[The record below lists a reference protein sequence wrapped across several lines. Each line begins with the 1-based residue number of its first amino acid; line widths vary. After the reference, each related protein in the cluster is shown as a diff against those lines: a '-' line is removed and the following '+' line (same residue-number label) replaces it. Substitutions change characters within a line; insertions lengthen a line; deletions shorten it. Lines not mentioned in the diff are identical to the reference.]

1 MLKMNNNDIV
11 IRIRTGLRHK
21 RMTQRDLA
29 AALDKKEAE
38 ISRWMSG
45 RMGIS
50 EMNLQRIEGILEV
63 PLTAESIARQLSN
76 YLRIGVIGTGS
87 IAKRF
92 AQEMAYVDKV
102 YLAASYNPDEDELK
116 SFCDE
121 FGIANESHSLE
132 DMFRAVDAIYIASP
146 YYTHYEYA
154 LAALEADRHVL
165 CETPLTENLQ
175 QAKELYSIAEKN
187 GLVFMP
193 ALKTAYAPSFV
204 NVINEALSG
213 AIGEIVDVSATVT
226 TLLPQSVTVGF
237 NNERLQDNT
246 YYGLLA
252 IFKLLGTEYKKVS
265 TFTRTDDAKDL
276 YIDATL
282 EYEDAVAHV
291 RAGTG
296 VKSESSLVISGS
308 KGYIYVPAP
317 WWKPDYFEI
326 RYENPYDNKKLYFPF
341 ESSGLR
347 YEIKAFLDSIGM
359 KDIKPAI
366 TKQEILR
373 IIQLVN
379 KYLR

>member
-1 MLKMNNNDIV
+1 MNKNDIV

-21 RMTQRDLA
+21 RMSQRDLA
-29 AALDKKEAE
+29 AALGKNEAE
-38 ISRWMSG
+38 VSRWLSG

-50 EMNLQRIEGILEV
+50 EMNLQKIEDILEV
-63 PLTAESIARQLSN
+63 PLTAESIARQQSN

-102 YLAASYNPDEDELK
+102 YLAAAYNPDEDELK
-116 SFCDE
+116 KYCDE
-121 FGIANESHSLE
+121 FGIANESNSLE
-132 DMFRAVDAIYIASP
+132 EMFRVVDAIYIASP

-165 CETPLTENLQ
+165 CETPLTLSHKDAQ
-175 QAKELYSIAEKN
+175 ELYSIAEKK
-187 GLVFMP
+187 GLVLMP
-193 ALKTAYAPSFV
+193 ALKTAYSQSFV
-204 NVINEALSG
+204 NVIGEALSG
-213 AIGEIVDVSATVT
+213 AIGEVVAVSATVT
-226 TLLPQSVTVGF
+226 TLLPKSVTVGF

-246 YYGLLA
+246 YYALLA
-252 IFKLLGTEYKKVS
+252 IFKLLGTEYKKVYK
-265 TFTRTDDAKDL
+265 FTRTDDAKDL

-326 RYENPYDNKKLYFPF
+326 RYENPYNNKKLYFPF

-347 YEIKAFLDSIGM
+347 YEIKAFLDCIGM

-366 TKQEILR
+366 TKKELLK

>member
-21 RMTQRDLA
+21 RMSQRDLA

-50 EMNLQRIEGILEV
+50 EMNLQRIEDILEV
-63 PLTAESIARQLSN
+63 PLTAESIARQQSN

-102 YLAASYNPDEDELK
+102 YLAAAYNPDEDELK
-116 SFCDE
+116 KYCDE
-121 FGIANESHSLE
+121 FGIANESQTLE
-132 DMFRAVDAIYIASP
+132 DMFRVVDAIYIASP

-154 LAALEADRHVL
+154 LKALEADRHVL
-165 CETPLTENLQ
+165 CETPLTLSHKEAQ
-175 QAKELYSIAEKN
+175 ELYSIAEKR
-187 GLVFMP
+187 GLILMP
-193 ALKTAYAPSFV
+193 ALKTAYSQSFV

-237 NNERLQDNT
+237 NNERLQDNA

-252 IFKLLGTEYKKVS
+252 VFKLLGTEYKKVS

>member
-1 MLKMNNNDIV
+1 MNNNDIV

-21 RMTQRDLA
+21 RMSQRDLA
-29 AALDKKEAE
+29 AALEKKEAE

-50 EMNLQRIEGILEV
+50 EMNLQRIEDILEV
-63 PLTAESIARQLSN
+63 PLTAESIARQQSN

-102 YLAASYNPDEDELK
+102 YLAAAYNPDEDELK
-116 SFCDE
+116 KYCDE
-121 FGIANESHSLE
+121 FGVDSESQTLE
-132 DMFRAVDAIYIASP
+132 DMFRVVDAIYIASP

-154 LAALEADRHVL
+154 LKALEADRHVL
-165 CETPLTENLQ
+165 CETPLTLSHKEAL
-175 QAKELYSIAEKN
+175 ELYSIAEKR
-187 GLVFMP
+187 GLILMP
-193 ALKTAYAPSFV
+193 ALKTAYSQSFV

-237 NNERLQDNT
+237 NNERLQDNA
-246 YYGLLA
+246 YYGLLVV
-252 IFKLLGTEYKKVS
+252 FKLLGTEYKKVS

-347 YEIKAFLDSIGM
+347 YEIKSFLDSIGM
-359 KDIKPAI
+359 RDIKPAI

>member
-1 MLKMNNNDIV
+1 MNNNDIV

-50 EMNLQRIEGILEV
+50 EMNLQRIEDILEV
-63 PLTAESIARQLSN
+63 PLTAESIARQQSN

-102 YLAASYNPDEDELK
+102 YLAAAYNPDEDELK
-116 SFCDE
+116 RFCDE

-132 DMFRAVDAIYIASP
+132 EMFRVVDAIYIASP

-154 LAALEADRHVL
+154 LTALEADRHVL
-165 CETPLTENLQ
+165 CETPLTLSH
-175 QAKELYSIAEKN
+175 KEALELCTIAEKR
-187 GLVFMP
+187 GLVLMP
-193 ALKTAYAPSFV
+193 ALKTAYSQSFV

-226 TLLPQSVTVGF
+226 TLLPQSVKVGF
-237 NNERLQDNT
+237 NNERLQDNA

-252 IFKLLGTEYKKVS
+252 VFKLLGTEYRKVS

-282 EYEDAVAHV
+282 EYENAVAHV

>member
-1 MLKMNNNDIV
+1 MNNNDIV
-11 IRIRTGLRHK
+11 IRIRTGLRNK
-21 RMTQRDLA
+21 RMNQRDLA
-29 AALDKKEAE
+29 AALMKKEAE
-38 ISRWMSG
+38 VSRWMSG

-50 EMNLQRIEGILEV
+50 ERNLQKIEDILEV
-63 PLTAESIARQLSN
+63 PLTAESIARYQSN

-87 IAKRF
+87 IARRF
-92 AQEMAYVDKV
+92 AQEMAYVEKV
-102 YLAASYNPDEDELK
+102 FLAAAYNPDIDELK
-116 SFCDE
+116 RFCDE
-121 FGIANESHSLE
+121 FGIASESQTLD
-132 DMFRAVDAIYIASP
+132 DMFQEVDAIYIASP
-146 YYTHYEYA
+146 CYSHYEYA
-154 LAALEADRHVL
+154 LKALEADKHVL
-165 CETPLTENLQ
+165 CETPLTLAHKE
-175 QAKELYSIAEKN
+175 AMELYSIAEKR
-187 GLVFMP
+187 GLILMP
-193 ALKTAYAPSFV
+193 ALKTAYSQSFV

-213 AIGEIVDVSATVT
+213 VIGEIVDISATVT

-237 NNERLQDNT
+237 NNARLQDNT

-252 IFKLLGTEYKKVS
+252 VFKLLGTDYKKVS
-265 TFTRTDDAKDL
+265 TFTRTNDAKDL

-366 TKQEILR
+366 TKQEILK

-379 KYLR
+379 KYIR

>member
-1 MLKMNNNDIV
+1 MNNNDIV
-11 IRIRTGLRHK
+11 IRIRTGLRYK
-21 RMTQRDLA
+21 RMNQRDLA
-29 AALDKKEAE
+29 ASLMKKEAE
-38 ISRWMSG
+38 VSRWMSG

-50 EMNLQRIEGILEV
+50 ERNLQKIEDILEV
-63 PLTAESIARQLSN
+63 PLTAKSIARYQSK

-87 IAKRF
+87 IARRF
-92 AQEMAYVDKV
+92 AQEISYVEKV
-102 YLAASYNPDEDELK
+102 FLAAAYNPDIDELK
-116 SFCDE
+116 KFCDE
-121 FGIANESHSLE
+121 FGIASESQTL
-132 DMFRAVDAIYIASP
+132 DDIFREVDAIYIASP
-146 YYTHYEYA
+146 CYSHYEYA
-154 LAALEADRHVL
+154 LKALEADKHVL
-165 CETPLTENLQ
+165 CETPLTLAHKEAL
-175 QAKELYSIAEKN
+175 ELYSIAEKR
-187 GLVFMP
+187 GLILMP
-193 ALKTAYAPSFV
+193 ALKTAYSQSFV

-213 AIGEIVDVSATVT
+213 VIGEIVDISATVT

-246 YYGLLA
+246 YYGLLVV
-252 IFKLLGTEYKKVS
+252 FKLLGTDYKKVS

-366 TKQEILR
+366 TKQEILK

-379 KYLR
+379 KYIR

>member
-1 MLKMNNNDIV
+1 MNNNDIV
-11 IRIRTGLRHK
+11 IRIRKGLRNK
-21 RMTQRDLA
+21 RMNQRDLA
-29 AALDKKEAE
+29 AALMKKEAE
-38 ISRWMSG
+38 VSRWMSG

-50 EMNLQRIEGILEV
+50 ERNLQKIEDILEV
-63 PLTAESIARQLSN
+63 PLTAESIARYQSN

-87 IAKRF
+87 IARRF
-92 AQEMAYVDKV
+92 AQEMAYVEKV
-102 YLAASYNPDEDELK
+102 FLAAAYNPDIDELK
-116 SFCDE
+116 KFCDE
-121 FGIANESHSLE
+121 FGIASESQTLD
-132 DMFRAVDAIYIASP
+132 DMFREVDAIYIASP
-146 YYTHYEYA
+146 CYSHYEYA
-154 LAALEADRHVL
+154 LKALEADKHVL
-165 CETPLTENLQ
+165 CETPLTLAHKEAL
-175 QAKELYSIAEKN
+175 ELYSIAEKR
-187 GLVFMP
+187 GLILMP
-193 ALKTAYAPSFV
+193 ALKTAYSQSFV

-213 AIGEIVDVSATVT
+213 VIGEIVDISATVT

-252 IFKLLGTEYKKVS
+252 VFKLLGTDYKKVS

-366 TKQEILR
+366 TKQEILK

-379 KYLR
+379 KYIR

>member
-1 MLKMNNNDIV
+1 MNNNDIV
-11 IRIRTGLRHK
+11 IRIRTGLRLK
-21 RMTQRDLA
+21 RMSQRDLA
-29 AALDKKEAE
+29 AALEKKEAE

-50 EMNLQRIEGILEV
+50 EMNLQRIEDILEV
-63 PLTAESIARQLSN
+63 PLTAESIARQQSN

-92 AQEMAYVDKV
+92 ALEMAYVDKV
-102 YLAASYNPDEDELK
+102 YLAAAYNPDEDELK
-116 SFCDE
+116 KYCDE
-121 FGIANESHSLE
+121 FGIANESQTLE
-132 DMFRAVDAIYIASP
+132 GMFRVVDAIYIASP

-154 LAALEADRHVL
+154 LKALEADRHVL
-165 CETPLTENLQ
+165 CETPLTLSHKEAQ
-175 QAKELYSIAEKN
+175 ELYSIAEKR
-187 GLVFMP
+187 GLILMP
-193 ALKTAYAPSFV
+193 ALKTAYSQSFV

-237 NNERLQDNT
+237 NNERLQDNA

-252 IFKLLGTEYKKVS
+252 VFKLLGTEYKKVS

>member
-1 MLKMNNNDIV
+1 MNNNDIV
-11 IRIRTGLRHK
+11 IRIRKGLRNK
-21 RMTQRDLA
+21 RMNQRDLA
-29 AALDKKEAE
+29 AALMKKEAE
-38 ISRWMSG
+38 VSRWMSG

-50 EMNLQRIEGILEV
+50 ERNLQKIEDILEV
-63 PLTAESIARQLSN
+63 PLTAKSIARYQSN

-87 IAKRF
+87 IARRF
-92 AQEMAYVDKV
+92 AQEMAYVEKV
-102 YLAASYNPDEDELK
+102 FLAAAYNPDIDELK
-116 SFCDE
+116 KFCDE
-121 FGIANESHSLE
+121 FGIASESQTLD
-132 DMFRAVDAIYIASP
+132 DMFREVDAIYIASP
-146 YYTHYEYA
+146 CYSHYEYA
-154 LAALEADRHVL
+154 LKALEADKHVL
-165 CETPLTENLQ
+165 CETPLTLAHKEAL
-175 QAKELYSIAEKN
+175 ELYSIAEKR
-187 GLVFMP
+187 GLILMP
-193 ALKTAYAPSFV
+193 ALKTAYSQSFV

-213 AIGEIVDVSATVT
+213 VIGEIVDISATVT

-252 IFKLLGTEYKKVS
+252 VFKLLGTDYKKVS
-265 TFTRTDDAKDL
+265 TFARTDDAKDL
-276 YIDATL
+276 YIDTTL

-317 WWKPDYFEI
+317 WWTPDYFEI

-347 YEIKAFLDSIGM
+347 YETKAFLDSIGM

>member
-1 MLKMNNNDIV
+1 MNNNDIV
-11 IRIRTGLRHK
+11 IRIRTGLRHN

-50 EMNLQRIEGILEV
+50 EMNLQRIEDILEV
-63 PLTAESIARQLSN
+63 PLTAESIARQQSN

-102 YLAASYNPDEDELK
+102 YLAAAYNPDEDELK
-116 SFCDE
+116 RFCDE

-132 DMFRAVDAIYIASP
+132 EMFRVVDAIYIASP

-154 LAALEADRHVL
+154 LTALEADRHVL
-165 CETPLTENLQ
+165 CETPLTLSH
-175 QAKELYSIAEKN
+175 KEALELCTIAEKR
-187 GLVFMP
+187 GLVLMP
-193 ALKTAYAPSFV
+193 ALKTAYSQSFV

-226 TLLPQSVTVGF
+226 TLLPQSVKVGF
-237 NNERLQDNT
+237 NNERLQDNA

-252 IFKLLGTEYKKVS
+252 VFKLLGTEYRKVS

-282 EYEDAVAHV
+282 EYENAVAHV

>member
-1 MLKMNNNDIV
+1 MNNNDIV

-50 EMNLQRIEGILEV
+50 EMNLQKIEDILEV
-63 PLTAESIARQLSN
+63 PLTAESIARQQSN

-102 YLAASYNPDEDELK
+102 YLAAAYNPDEDELK
-116 SFCDE
+116 KYCDE
-121 FGIANESHSLE
+121 FGIENESQTLE
-132 DMFRAVDAIYIASP
+132 DMFRVVDAIYIASP

-154 LAALEADRHVL
+154 LKALEADRHVL
-165 CETPLTENLQ
+165 CETPLTLSHKEAL
-175 QAKELYSIAEKN
+175 ELYSIAEKR
-187 GLVFMP
+187 GLILMP
-193 ALKTAYAPSFV
+193 ALKTAYSQSFV

-237 NNERLQDNT
+237 NNERLQDNA

-252 IFKLLGTEYKKVS
+252 VFKLLGSEYKKVS

-347 YEIKAFLDSIGM
+347 YEIKAFIDSIGM

>member
-165 CETPLTENLQ
+165 CETPLTLSHKEAL
-175 QAKELYSIAEKN
+175 ELYTIAEKR
-187 GLVFMP
+187 GLILMP
-193 ALKTAYAPSFV
+193 ALKTAYSQSFV

>member
-1 MLKMNNNDIV
+1 MNNNDIV

-21 RMTQRDLA
+21 KMSQRDLA
-29 AALDKKEAE
+29 ATLGKKEAE

-50 EMNLQRIEGILEV
+50 EMNLQRIEDILEV
-63 PLTAESIARQLSN
+63 PLTAESIARQQSN

-102 YLAASYNPDEDELK
+102 YLAAAYNPDEDELK
-116 SFCDE
+116 RYCDE
-121 FGIANESHSLE
+121 FGIENESQTLE
-132 DMFRAVDAIYIASP
+132 DMFRVVDAIYIASP

-154 LAALEADRHVL
+154 FAALEADRHVL
-165 CETPLTENLQ
+165 CETPLTLSHKEAQ
-175 QAKELYSIAEKN
+175 ELYSIAEKR
-187 GLVFMP
+187 GLILMP
-193 ALKTAYAPSFV
+193 ALKTAYSQSFV

-237 NNERLQDNT
+237 NNERLQDNA

-252 IFKLLGTEYKKVS
+252 VFKLLGTEYKKVS

>member
-50 EMNLQRIEGILEV
+50 EMNLQRIEDILEM
-63 PLTAESIARQLSN
+63 PLTAESIARQQSN

-92 AQEMAYVDKV
+92 AQEMLYVDKV
-102 YLAASYNPDEDELK
+102 YLAAAYNPDEDELK
-116 SFCDE
+116 KYCDE
-121 FGIANESHSLE
+121 FGIENESQILE
-132 DMFRAVDAIYIASP
+132 DMFRVVDAIYIASP

-154 LAALEADRHVL
+154 LKALEADRHVL
-165 CETPLTENLQ
+165 CETPLTLSHKEAL
-175 QAKELYSIAEKN
+175 ELYSIAEKR
-187 GLVFMP
+187 GLILMP
-193 ALKTAYAPSFV
+193 ALKTAYSQSFV

-237 NNERLQDNT
+237 NNERLQDNA

-252 IFKLLGTEYKKVS
+252 VFKLLGTEYKKVS

-282 EYEDAVAHV
+282 EFEDAVAHV

-366 TKQEILR
+366 TKQEILK

-379 KYLR
+379 KYIR

>member
-1 MLKMNNNDIV
+1 MNNNDIV

-21 RMTQRDLA
+21 RMSQRDLA
-29 AALDKKEAE
+29 AALEKKAE

-50 EMNLQRIEGILEV
+50 EMNLQRIEDILEV
-63 PLTAESIARQLSN
+63 PLTAESIARQQSN

-102 YLAASYNPDEDELK
+102 YLAAAYNPDEEELK
-116 SFCDE
+116 KYCDE

-132 DMFRAVDAIYIASP
+132 DMFRVVDAIYIASP

-165 CETPLTENLQ
+165 CETPLTLSHKEAL
-175 QAKELYSIAEKN
+175 ELYTIAEKR
-187 GLVFMP
+187 GLILMP
-193 ALKTAYAPSFV
+193 ALKTAYSQSFV

-237 NNERLQDNT
+237 NNERLQDNA

-252 IFKLLGTEYKKVS
+252 VFKLLGTEYKKVS

-296 VKSESSLVISGS
+296 VKSEDIIPGNDAAEL
-308 KGYIYVPAP
+308 
-317 WWKPDYFEI
+317 
-326 RYENPYDNKKLYFPF
+326 
-341 ESSGLR
+341 
-347 YEIKAFLDSIGM
+347 IKALMENHESKVGNIRPTFEEYLNRLPDEM
-359 KDIKPAI
+359 VI
-366 TKQEILR
+366 TFVSQNE
-373 IIQLVN
+373 
-379 KYLR
+379 

>member
-1 MLKMNNNDIV
+1 MNNNDII
-11 IRIRTGLRHK
+11 IRIRTGLRNK
-21 RMTQRDLA
+21 RMNQRDLA
-29 AALDKKEAE
+29 AALMKKEAE
-38 ISRWMSG
+38 VSRWMSG

-50 EMNLQRIEGILEV
+50 ERNLQKIEDILEV
-63 PLTAESIARQLSN
+63 PLTAESIARYQSN

-87 IAKRF
+87 IARRF
-92 AQEMAYVDKV
+92 AQEMSYVEKV
-102 YLAASYNPDEDELK
+102 FLAAAYNPDIDELK
-116 SFCDE
+116 KFCDE
-121 FGIANESHSLE
+121 FGIASESQTLE
-132 DMFRAVDAIYIASP
+132 DMFREVDAIYIASP
-146 YYTHYEYA
+146 CYSHYEYA
-154 LAALEADRHVL
+154 LKALEADKHVL
-165 CETPLTENLQ
+165 CETPLTLAHKEAL
-175 QAKELYSIAEKN
+175 ELYSIAEKR
-187 GLVFMP
+187 GLILMP
-193 ALKTAYAPSFV
+193 ALKTAYSQSFV

-213 AIGEIVDVSATVT
+213 VIGEIVDISATVT
-226 TLLPQSVTVGF
+226 TLLPQSMTVGF

-252 IFKLLGTEYKKVS
+252 VFKLLGTDYKKVS

-359 KDIKPAI
+359 KSIKPAI
-366 TKQEILR
+366 TKQETLR

>member
-1 MLKMNNNDIV
+1 MNNNDIV
-11 IRIRTGLRHK
+11 IRIRKGLRNK
-21 RMTQRDLA
+21 RMNQRDLA
-29 AALDKKEAE
+29 AALMKKEAE
-38 ISRWMSG
+38 VSRWMSG

-50 EMNLQRIEGILEV
+50 ERNLQKIEDILEV
-63 PLTAESIARQLSN
+63 PLTAESIARYQSN

-87 IAKRF
+87 IARRF
-92 AQEMAYVDKV
+92 AQEMAYVEKV
-102 YLAASYNPDEDELK
+102 FLAAAYNPDIDKLK
-116 SFCDE
+116 KFCDE
-121 FGIANESHSLE
+121 FGIASESQTLD
-132 DMFRAVDAIYIASP
+132 DMFREVDAIYIASP
-146 YYTHYEYA
+146 CYSHYEYA
-154 LAALEADRHVL
+154 LKALEADKHVL
-165 CETPLTENLQ
+165 CETPLTLAHKEAL
-175 QAKELYSIAEKN
+175 ELYSIAEKR
-187 GLVFMP
+187 GLILMP
-193 ALKTAYAPSFV
+193 ALKTAYSQSFV
-204 NVINEALSG
+204 NVITEGLSG
-213 AIGEIVDVSATVT
+213 VIGEIVDISATVT

-252 IFKLLGTEYKKVS
+252 VFKLLGTDYKKVS
-265 TFTRTDDAKDL
+265 TFARTDDAKDL

-359 KDIKPAI
+359 KCVKPAI
-366 TKQEILR
+366 TKQETLR

>member
-1 MLKMNNNDIV
+1 MNNNDIV
-11 IRIRTGLRHK
+11 IRIRTGLRYK
-21 RMTQRDLA
+21 RMNQRDLA
-29 AALDKKEAE
+29 AALMKKEAE
-38 ISRWMSG
+38 VSRWMSG

-50 EMNLQRIEGILEV
+50 ERNLQKIEDILEV
-63 PLTAESIARQLSN
+63 PLTAESIARYQSN

-87 IAKRF
+87 IARRF
-92 AQEMAYVDKV
+92 AKEMAYVEKV
-102 YLAASYNPDEDELK
+102 FLAAAYNPDIDELK
-116 SFCDE
+116 KFCDE
-121 FGIANESHSLE
+121 FGIATESQTLE
-132 DMFRAVDAIYIASP
+132 DMFRVVDAIYIASP
-146 YYTHYEYA
+146 CYSHYEYA
-154 LAALEADRHVL
+154 LKALEADKHVL
-165 CETPLTENLQ
+165 CETPLTLAHKEAL
-175 QAKELYSIAEKN
+175 ELYSIAEKR
-187 GLVFMP
+187 GLILMP
-193 ALKTAYAPSFV
+193 ALKTAYSQSFV

-213 AIGEIVDVSATVT
+213 VIGEIVDISATVT

-237 NNERLQDNT
+237 NNERLQDNA

-252 IFKLLGTEYKKVS
+252 VFKLLGTDYKKVS

>member
-1 MLKMNNNDIV
+1 MNNNDIV
-11 IRIRTGLRHK
+11 IRIRTGLRNK
-21 RMTQRDLA
+21 RMNQRDLA
-29 AALDKKEAE
+29 AALMKKEAE
-38 ISRWMSG
+38 VSRWMSG

-50 EMNLQRIEGILEV
+50 ERNLQKIEDILEV
-63 PLTAESIARQLSN
+63 PLTAESIARYQSN

-87 IAKRF
+87 IARRF
-92 AQEMAYVDKV
+92 AQEMAYVEKV
-102 YLAASYNPDEDELK
+102 FLADAYNPDIDEVK
-116 SFCDE
+116 KFCDE
-121 FGIANESHSLE
+121 FGIASESQTLD
-132 DMFRAVDAIYIASP
+132 DMFREVDAIYIASP
-146 YYTHYEYA
+146 CYSHYEYA
-154 LAALEADRHVL
+154 LKALEADKHVL
-165 CETPLTENLQ
+165 CETPLTLAHKEAL
-175 QAKELYSIAEKN
+175 ELYSIAEKR
-187 GLVFMP
+187 GLVLMP
-193 ALKTAYAPSFV
+193 AMKTAYSQSFV

-213 AIGEIVDVSATVT
+213 VIGEIVDISATVT
-226 TLLPQSVTVGF
+226 TLLPQSATVGF

-252 IFKLLGTEYKKVS
+252 VFKLLGTDYKKVS

-359 KDIKPAI
+359 KSIKPAI
-366 TKQEILR
+366 TKQETLR

>member
-1 MLKMNNNDIV
+1 MNNNDIV

-29 AALDKKEAE
+29 SALEKKEAE

-50 EMNLQRIEGILEV
+50 EMNLQRIEDILEV
-63 PLTAESIARQLSN
+63 PLTAESIARQQST

-102 YLAASYNPDEDELK
+102 YLAAAYNPDEDELK
-116 SFCDE
+116 KYCDE
-121 FGIANESHSLE
+121 FGIANESQTLE
-132 DMFRAVDAIYIASP
+132 DMFRVVDAIYIASP

-154 LAALEADRHVL
+154 LKALEADRHVL
-165 CETPLTENLQ
+165 CETPLTLSHKE
-175 QAKELYSIAEKN
+175 AMELYSIAEKR
-187 GLVFMP
+187 GLILIP
-193 ALKTAYAPSFV
+193 ALKTAYSQSFV

-237 NNERLQDNT
+237 NNERLQDNA

-252 IFKLLGTEYKKVS
+252 VFKLLGTEYKRVS

>member
-1 MLKMNNNDIV
+1 
-11 IRIRTGLRHK
+11 
-21 RMTQRDLA
+21 
-29 AALDKKEAE
+29 
-38 ISRWMSG
+38 
-45 RMGIS
+45 
-50 EMNLQRIEGILEV
+50 MNLQRIEDILEV
-63 PLTAESIARQLSN
+63 PLTAESIARQQSN

-102 YLAASYNPDEDELK
+102 YLAAAYNPVEDELK
-116 SFCDE
+116 KYCDE
-121 FGIANESHSLE
+121 FGIENESQTLE
-132 DMFRAVDAIYIASP
+132 DMFRVVDAIYIASP

-165 CETPLTENLQ
+165 CETPLTLSHRETL
-175 QAKELYSIAEKN
+175 ELYTIAEKR
-187 GLVFMP
+187 GLILMP
-193 ALKTAYAPSFV
+193 ALKTAYSQSFV

-237 NNERLQDNT
+237 NNERLQDNA
-246 YYGLLA
+246 YYALLI
-252 IFKLLGTEYKKVS
+252 IFKLLGTDYKKVS
-265 TFTRTDDAKDL
+265 TFTRSDDAKDL

>member
-1 MLKMNNNDIV
+1 MNNNDII
-11 IRIRTGLRHK
+11 IRIRTGLRNK
-21 RMTQRDLA
+21 RMNQRDLA
-29 AALDKKEAE
+29 AALMKKEAE
-38 ISRWMSG
+38 VSRWMSG

-50 EMNLQRIEGILEV
+50 ERNLQKIEDILEV
-63 PLTAESIARQLSN
+63 PLTAESIARYQSN

-87 IAKRF
+87 IARRF
-92 AQEMAYVDKV
+92 AQEMSYVEKV
-102 YLAASYNPDEDELK
+102 FLAAAYNPDIDELK
-116 SFCDE
+116 KFCDE
-121 FGIANESHSLE
+121 FGIASESQTLD
-132 DMFRAVDAIYIASP
+132 DMFREVDAIYIASP
-146 YYTHYEYA
+146 CYSHYEYA
-154 LAALEADRHVL
+154 LKALEADKHVL
-165 CETPLTENLQ
+165 CETPLTLAHKEAL
-175 QAKELYSIAEKN
+175 ELYSIAEKR
-187 GLVFMP
+187 GLILMP
-193 ALKTAYAPSFV
+193 ALKTAYSQSFV

-213 AIGEIVDVSATVT
+213 VIGEIVDISATVT

-252 IFKLLGTEYKKVS
+252 VFKLLGTDYKKVS

-359 KDIKPAI
+359 KSIKPAI
-366 TKQEILR
+366 TKQETLR

>member
-1 MLKMNNNDIV
+1 MNNNDIV
-11 IRIRTGLRHK
+11 IRIRTGLRNK
-21 RMTQRDLA
+21 RMNQRDLA
-29 AALDKKEAE
+29 AALMKKEAE
-38 ISRWMSG
+38 VSRWMSG

-50 EMNLQRIEGILEV
+50 ERNLQKIEDILEV
-63 PLTAESIARQLSN
+63 PLTAESIARYQSN

-87 IAKRF
+87 IARRF
-92 AQEMAYVDKV
+92 AQEMAYVEKV
-102 YLAASYNPDEDELK
+102 FLAAAYNPDIDELK
-116 SFCDE
+116 KFCDE
-121 FGIANESHSLE
+121 FGIASESQTLD
-132 DMFRAVDAIYIASP
+132 DMFREVDAIYIASP
-146 YYTHYEYA
+146 CYSHYEYA
-154 LAALEADRHVL
+154 LKALEADKHVL
-165 CETPLTENLQ
+165 CETPLTLAHKEAL
-175 QAKELYSIAEKN
+175 ELYSIAEKR
-187 GLVFMP
+187 GLVLMP
-193 ALKTAYAPSFV
+193 ALKTAYSQSFV

-213 AIGEIVDVSATVT
+213 VIGEIVDISATVT

-237 NNERLQDNT
+237 NNERLQDNA

-252 IFKLLGTEYKKVS
+252 VFKLLGTDYKKVS

-347 YEIKAFLDSIGM
+347 YETKAFLDSIGM

>member
-1 MLKMNNNDIV
+1 MNNNDII
-11 IRIRTGLRHK
+11 IRIRTGLRNK
-21 RMTQRDLA
+21 RMNQRDLA
-29 AALDKKEAE
+29 AALMKKEAE
-38 ISRWMSG
+38 VSRWMSG

-50 EMNLQRIEGILEV
+50 ERNLQKIEDILEV
-63 PLTAESIARQLSN
+63 PLTAESIARYQSN

-87 IAKRF
+87 IARRF
-92 AQEMAYVDKV
+92 AQEMSYVEKV
-102 YLAASYNPDEDELK
+102 FLAAAYNPDIDELK
-116 SFCDE
+116 KFCDE
-121 FGIANESHSLE
+121 FGIASESQTLD
-132 DMFRAVDAIYIASP
+132 DMFREVDAIYIASP
-146 YYTHYEYA
+146 CYSHYEYA
-154 LAALEADRHVL
+154 LKALEADKHVL
-165 CETPLTENLQ
+165 CETPLTLAHKEAL
-175 QAKELYSIAEKN
+175 ELYSIAEKR
-187 GLVFMP
+187 GLILMP
-193 ALKTAYAPSFV
+193 ALKTAYSQSFV

-213 AIGEIVDVSATVT
+213 VIGEIVDISATVT

-252 IFKLLGTEYKKVS
+252 VFKLLGTDYKKVS

-359 KDIKPAI
+359 KNIKPAI
-366 TKQEILR
+366 TKQETLR

>member
-1 MLKMNNNDIV
+1 MNNNDIV

-21 RMTQRDLA
+21 RMSQRDLA
-29 AALDKKEAE
+29 AALEKKEAE

-50 EMNLQRIEGILEV
+50 EMNLQRIEDILEV
-63 PLTAESIARQLSN
+63 PLTAESIARQQSN

-102 YLAASYNPDEDELK
+102 YLAAAYNPDEDELK
-116 SFCDE
+116 KFCDE
-121 FGIANESHSLE
+121 FGIDNESQTLE
-132 DMFRAVDAIYIASP
+132 DMFRVVDAIYIASP

-165 CETPLTENLQ
+165 CETPLTLSHKEAL
-175 QAKELYSIAEKN
+175 ELYTIAEKR
-187 GLVFMP
+187 GLILMP
-193 ALKTAYAPSFV
+193 ALKTAYSQSFV

-237 NNERLQDNT
+237 NNERLQDNA

-252 IFKLLGTEYKKVS
+252 VFKLLGTEYKKVS

>member
-1 MLKMNNNDIV
+1 MNNNDIV
-11 IRIRTGLRHK
+11 IRIRTGLRNK
-21 RMTQRDLA
+21 RMNQRDLA
-29 AALDKKEAE
+29 AALMKKEAE
-38 ISRWMSG
+38 VSRWMSG

-50 EMNLQRIEGILEV
+50 ERNLQKIEDILQV
-63 PLTAESIARQLSN
+63 PLTAESIARYQSN

-87 IAKRF
+87 IARRF
-92 AQEMAYVDKV
+92 AQEMAYVEKV
-102 YLAASYNPDEDELK
+102 FLAAAYNPDIDELK
-116 SFCDE
+116 KFCDE
-121 FGIANESHSLE
+121 FGIASELQTLD
-132 DMFRAVDAIYIASP
+132 DMLREVDAIYIASP
-146 YYTHYEYA
+146 CYSHYEYA
-154 LAALEADRHVL
+154 LKSLEADKHVL
-165 CETPLTENLQ
+165 CETPLTLAHKEAL
-175 QAKELYSIAEKN
+175 ELYSIAEKR
-187 GLVFMP
+187 GLILMP
-193 ALKTAYAPSFV
+193 ALKTAYSQSFV

-213 AIGEIVDVSATVT
+213 VIGEIVDISATVT

-252 IFKLLGTEYKKVS
+252 VFKLLGTDYKKVS

-282 EYEDAVAHV
+282 EYKDAVAHV

-359 KDIKPAI
+359 KSIKPAI
-366 TKQEILR
+366 TKQETLR

>member
-1 MLKMNNNDIV
+1 MNNNDIV
-11 IRIRTGLRHK
+11 IRIRTGLRNK
-21 RMTQRDLA
+21 RMNQRDLA
-29 AALDKKEAE
+29 AALMKKEAE
-38 ISRWMSG
+38 VSRWMSG

-50 EMNLQRIEGILEV
+50 ERNLQKIEDILEV
-63 PLTAESIARQLSN
+63 PLTAESIARYQSN

-87 IAKRF
+87 IARRF
-92 AQEMAYVDKV
+92 AQEMAYVEKV
-102 YLAASYNPDEDELK
+102 FLAAAYNPDIDELK
-116 SFCDE
+116 KFCDE
-121 FGIANESHSLE
+121 FGIASELQTLD
-132 DMFRAVDAIYIASP
+132 DMLREVDAIYIASP
-146 YYTHYEYA
+146 CYSHYEYA
-154 LAALEADRHVL
+154 LKSLEADKHVL
-165 CETPLTENLQ
+165 CETPLTLAHKEAL
-175 QAKELYSIAEKN
+175 ELYSIAEKR
-187 GLVFMP
+187 GLILMP
-193 ALKTAYAPSFV
+193 ALKTAYSQSFV

-213 AIGEIVDVSATVT
+213 VIGEIVDISATVT

-252 IFKLLGTEYKKVS
+252 VFKLLGTDYKKVS

-359 KDIKPAI
+359 KSIKPAI
-366 TKQEILR
+366 TKQETLR

>member
-1 MLKMNNNDIV
+1 MNNNDIV

-50 EMNLQRIEGILEV
+50 EMNLQRIEDILEV
-63 PLTAESIARQLSN
+63 PLTTESIARQQSN

-102 YLAASYNPDEDELK
+102 YLAAAYNPDEDELK
-116 SFCDE
+116 RFCDE

-132 DMFRAVDAIYIASP
+132 NMFRVVDAIYIASP

-165 CETPLTENLQ
+165 CETPLTLSHKEAL
-175 QAKELYSIAEKN
+175 ELYGIAERR
-187 GLVFMP
+187 GLILMP
-193 ALKTAYAPSFV
+193 ALKTAYSQSFV

-237 NNERLQDNT
+237 NNERLQDNA

-252 IFKLLGTEYKKVS
+252 VFKLLGTEYKKVS

-282 EYEDAVAHV
+282 EFEDAVAHV